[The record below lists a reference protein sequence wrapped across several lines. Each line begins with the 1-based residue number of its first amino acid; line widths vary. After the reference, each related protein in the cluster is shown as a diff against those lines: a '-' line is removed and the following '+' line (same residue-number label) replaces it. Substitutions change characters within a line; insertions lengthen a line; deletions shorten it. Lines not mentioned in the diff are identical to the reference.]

1 MLIRPIAPEEV
12 SAVGEL
18 IVAAYVAGEHL
29 SDGDAYAAT
38 LRNVG
43 SRIEYTLV
51 ATIDREIVGTICLC
65 PPDGQS
71 QAVLA
76 RAGEY
81 EFRFLATAPGAW
93 GTGIG
98 GALVA
103 HCETQALAFGVR
115 NMVISVI
122 DTNERA
128 ITFYERLGYTR
139 LPERD
144 WSPTRAGSATP
155 DTSIRILVMHREI
168 GLLGT
173 L

>member
-1 MLIRPIAPEEV
+1 VLIRPITPHEAGP
-12 SAVGEL
+12 VGEL

-29 SDGDAYAAT
+29 SEGDAYAAT
-38 LRNVG
+38 LRNVS
-43 SRIEYTLV
+43 SRLEYTLV
-51 ATIDREIVGTICLC
+51 ATIDGEIVGTICLC

-71 QAVLA
+71 PAVLA
-76 RAGEY
+76 GPDEY
-81 EFRFLATAPGAW
+81 EFRFLAIAPGAW
-93 GTGIG
+93 GSGIG
-98 GALVA
+98 SALVA
-103 HCETQALAFGVR
+103 ECEAQAIAFGAR

-128 ITFYERLGYTR
+128 INFYERLSYTR

-155 DTSIRILVMHREI
+155 DTSIRILVMHKELD
-168 GLLGT
+168 LLST

>member
-1 MLIRPIAPEEV
+1 M
-12 SAVGEL
+12 GEL

-29 SDGDAYAAT
+29 SEGDAYAAT
-38 LRNVG
+38 LRNVS

-51 ATIDREIVGTICLC
+51 ATIDGEIVGTICLC

-71 QAVLA
+71 AAVLA
-76 RAGEY
+76 GSDEY
-81 EFRFLATAPGAW
+81 EFRFLAIEPGAW
-93 GTGIG
+93 GSGIG

-103 HCETQALAFGVR
+103 ECEARARAFGAQH
-115 NMVISVI
+115 MVISVI
-122 DTNERA
+122 DSNERA

-144 WSPTRAGSATP
+144 WSPTRAGAATP
-155 DTSIRILVMHREI
+155 DTSIRILVMHKELS
-168 GLLGT
+168 LLST